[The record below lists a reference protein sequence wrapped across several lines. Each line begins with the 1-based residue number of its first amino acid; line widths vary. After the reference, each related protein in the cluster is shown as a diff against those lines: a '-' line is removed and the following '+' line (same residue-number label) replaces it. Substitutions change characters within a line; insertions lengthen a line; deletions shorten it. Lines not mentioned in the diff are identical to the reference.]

1 MIHVKHLLRKK
12 FERSG
17 YLELLSF
24 DVTLTGTHVNNN
36 NKDVVEIIESFIL
49 YGFRDS
55 SIKSQIYKSL
65 TGKFRKAIKESRI

>member
-1 MIHVKHLLRKK
+1 MEFRLKLLIHVKHLLRKK

-24 DVTLTGTHVNNN
+24 DETLTGTHVNNK
-36 NKDVVEIIESFIL
+36 NKEVVEIIESFIL

-55 SIKSQIYKSL
+55 IKSQIYKSL
-65 TGKFRKAIKESRI
+65 TGGF